1 MKKVL
6 HLIIIGILLFCICI
20 ITTGCQNNRKNST
33 NIKNTLNDQNEQNST
48 EIPDKP
54 EKTETSFVQ
63 GKEVPKKVSDSIKEL
78 FDEYFN
84 YCNSNEYK
92 KAYELLS
99 TDCKK
104 IYYPTI
110 DSFKEY
116 IESIFEGEKNTYEID
131 CLSIVDNKYIYTV
144 KIMNQTYEYY
154 YSEEYV
160 FTENSKKIEMA
171 LGGFIENKKINKT
184 YEDENIKIE
193 IISELV
199 EYELRTYD
207 IKIINKTSN
216 YILIGNDNEKIA
228 VNLLLDEMRIGEL
241 ELRKPIC
248 INPNSSINKQF
259 KFRQYYDSEYDSS
272 AIQFE
277 QINVLNK
284 YNDRDDIQTN
294 LKSSIKNYDIKINV
308 E

>member
-1 MKKVL
+1 MKKIL
-6 HLIIIGILLFCICI
+6 ILIIIGILLFCISVL
-20 ITTGCQNNRKNST
+20 TTGCQINGKNST
-33 NIKNTLNDQNEQNST
+33 NIKNTQSEKNSA
-48 EIPDKP
+48 EIPDKL
-54 EKTETSFVQ
+54 KKSETSFVQ
-63 GKEVPKKVSDSIKEL
+63 GKEVPPKVSDSIKEL
-78 FDEYFN
+78 FDEFFN

-99 TDCKK
+99 SECKK

-110 DSFKEY
+110 DSFTEY
-116 IESIFEGEKNTYEID
+116 IEYIFDGEKKTYD
-131 CLSIVDNKYIYTV
+131 LACLSIIDNKYIYNI
-144 KIMNQTYEYY
+144 KIMNQTNQNY

-160 FTENSKKIEMA
+160 FTENNGKIEMA
-171 LGGFIENKKINKT
+171 LGGFIENNKLNKI

-199 EYELRTYD
+199 EYELKTYD

-228 VNLLLDEMRIGEL
+228 VNLLLDEIRIGEL
-241 ELRKPIC
+241 ELIKPIC

-259 KFRQYYDSEYDSS
+259 RFRQYYDSEYDLS

-277 QINVLNK
+277 QINILNK